1 MKTSFIIVGLVAVLL
16 NSDSALAKQT
26 PFASSLSA
34 RGFKAIAHRGTV
46 TVYKHGSS
54 SIIHIAAEGRL
65 NAPPAEVRR
74 VLLAYERQTRRI
86 GRLSEARVIWRGAHR
101 LLVYQRLNLPI
112 VSDRD
117 FTLAVS
123 WGEKG
128 DSRWI
133 RYRAV
138 SGGPAQ
144 RSGVVRVSTH
154 EGSWQLKAMCR

>member
-86 GRLSEARVIWRGAHR
+86 GRLSEARVMEGST
-101 LLVYQRLNLPI
+101 V
-112 VSDRD
+112 
-117 FTLAVS
+117 
-123 WGEKG
+123 
-128 DSRWI
+128 
-133 RYRAV
+133 
-138 SGGPAQ
+138 
-144 RSGVVRVSTH
+144 SGVVMPVPVRHIRPSR
-154 EGSWQLKAMCR
+154 SCSRKRSC